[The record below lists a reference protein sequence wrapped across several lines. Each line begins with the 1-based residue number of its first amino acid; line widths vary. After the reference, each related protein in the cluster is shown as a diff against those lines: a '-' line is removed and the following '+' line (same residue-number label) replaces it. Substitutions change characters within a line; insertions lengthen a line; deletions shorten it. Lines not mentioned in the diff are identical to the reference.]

1 MQKVKCVKDWN
12 KKKGI
17 ENVERTCKKEHVR
30 NGLK

>member
-17 ENVERTCKKEHVR
+17 ENVEREHVR